1 MDTLVSRPSFARAL
15 LQEMVERRIPRADMT
30 AVETPKS
37 WLGKSVGTTLLC
49 VRWQE
54 DAMAWEVRDLDA
66 WLAALSSDPRA

>member
-1 MDTLVSRPSFARAL
+1 
-15 LQEMVERRIPRADMT
+15 MT

-37 WLGKSVGTTLLC
+37 WLGKSVGTKLLC
-49 VRWQE
+49 VRWPG

>member
-1 MDTLVSRPSFARAL
+1 MLTPGELRFRQWLPDRET
-15 LQEMVERRIPRADMT
+15 RIPRADMT